1 MTNMKAPSK
10 RDPKSIAAAVLVALI
25 VLAGIILIG
34 VNTFGGGDRARKTTS
49 PPGTTPSQGAPSS
62 SSSCGLPDGNQVVPT
77 EPPKAVWKIVGTSA
91 APVSPT
97 IGPGKSQAG
106 VGTCFAHSPSGA
118 LFAATWLTILLNE
131 PKYATAD
138 LARSRIL
145 PGAALDSFLK
155 APDKPTEHVP
165 FQIAGFRIEDFS
177 PARSTVSVVIRYTEG
192 AVNGQLAQVVMTMVW
207 SDGDWKWQL
216 PAAGYQGNGIT
227 SLNGFTSWNG
237 VS

>member
-1 MTNMKAPSK
+1 MKSSTK
-10 RDPKSIAAAVLVALI
+10 KDPKTIAAAIFVALI
-25 VLAGIILIG
+25 VLAGIVLVG
-34 VNTFGGGDRARKTTS
+34 VNALNGDDNAGKTEKPSGGASSGSTR
-49 PPGTTPSQGAPSS
+49 SS
-62 SSSCGLPDGNQVVPT
+62 SSSCGLPDGNQAIPSVA
-77 EPPKAVWKIVGTSA
+77 PKAAWRIVGTTA

-97 IGPGKSQAG
+97 IGPGKSESG

-131 PKYATAD
+131 PKYATED

-145 PGAALDSFLK
+145 PGATLDRFLS
-155 APDKPTEHVP
+155 APDDATGHVP
-165 FQIAGFRIEDFS
+165 SQIAGFRIEDFS
-177 PARSTVSVVIRYTEG
+177 PSRSTISVVIRYTEG

-216 PAAGYQGNGIT
+216 PASGYQGNGIT